1 MLSCKDVTKLADD
14 LVEKKLPF
22 SRRVSIQLHLF
33 ICVRCRAYVDQ
44 VRKTVATLNVMGKTD
59 KADAETVKKT
69 LESLQEQGLGP
80 KSK

>member
-14 LVEKKLPF
+14 LVDKKLPL
-22 SRRVSIQLHLF
+22 SQRISLRIHLF

-44 VRKTVATLNVMGKTD
+44 LQKTVTTLNIMGK
-59 KADAETVKKT
+59 ETTHDEKCVHKT
-69 LESLQEQGLGP
+69 LENLQKEGLGP